1 MSLIYKIQCNNP
13 NITEIYIGSTKN
25 LNQRKKDHK
34 KACNNE
40 KNKNHN
46 IYVYQFIRNNYNYE
60 NWSFIILEYLNQNE
74 LNSDHTNL
82 HKRERY
88 WIELLL
94 PKLNLRI
101 PTRSQQEWR
110 DANKSYIN
118 ECIQSWKILNREK
131 GCYKT
136 EDIAKKIK
144 KRLSLKIKNI
154 AKKIKKFYKYK
165 FNFRSDN

>member
-60 NWSFIILEYLNQNE
+60 NWSFIILEYINQNE

-131 GCYKT
+131 VLLQKRRYREKNK
-136 EDIAKKIK
+136 EKIK
-144 KRLSLKIKNI
+144 LKNKEYREKNKEI
-154 AKKIKKFYKYK
+154 L
-165 FNFRSDN
+165 

>member
-34 KACNNE
+34 KACSNE

-60 NWSFIILEYLNQNE
+60 NWSFIILEYVNQNE

-131 GCYKT
+131 VMLQKRRYREKNK
-136 EDIAKKIK
+136 EKIK
-144 KRLSLKIKNI
+144 LKNKEYREKNKEI
-154 AKKIKKFYKYK
+154 L
-165 FNFRSDN
+165 

>member
-60 NWSFIILEYLNQNE
+60 NWSFIILEYINQNE

-131 GCYKT
+131 VLLQKRRYREKNK
-136 EDIAKKIK
+136 EKIK
-144 KRLSLKIKNI
+144 LKNKEYREKNKEYREKNKEI
-154 AKKIKKFYKYK
+154 L
-165 FNFRSDN
+165 